1 MAAVCQEDSCGVA
14 LPLIGGRRRRDGAVG
29 PLLFK
34 LTSPGVTFEMGG
46 GKEYTPL
53 GITKVVQR
61 RVVHR
66 D

>member
-14 LPLIGGRRRRDGAVG
+14 LPLIGGRRRREDGA
-29 PLLFK
+29 LLFK
-34 LTSPGVTFEMGG
+34 LTSLGMTFRMGG
-46 GKEYTPL
+46 GKEYIPL

-61 RVVHR
+61 RVVER

>member
-14 LPLIGGRRRRDGAVG
+14 LPLIGGRRRRDGA
-29 PLLFK
+29 LLFK
-34 LTSPGVTFEMGG
+34 LTSLGMTFRMGG
-46 GKEYTPL
+46 GKEYTSL

-61 RVVHR
+61 RVVER

>member
-14 LPLIGGRRRRDGAVG
+14 LPLIGGRRRREDGA
-29 PLLFK
+29 LLFK
-34 LTSPGVTFEMGG
+34 LTSLGMTFGMGG
-46 GKEYTPL
+46 GKEYTSL

-61 RVVHR
+61 RLVDR